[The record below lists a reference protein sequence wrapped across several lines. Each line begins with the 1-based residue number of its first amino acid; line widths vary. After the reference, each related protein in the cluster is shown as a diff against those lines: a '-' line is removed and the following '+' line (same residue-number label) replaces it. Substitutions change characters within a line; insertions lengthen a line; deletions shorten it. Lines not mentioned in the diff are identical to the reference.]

1 MKVPLRRFTTEGM
14 MVVGQQLDMM
24 RAGNSVNLGELID
37 NRSLTVNITS
47 AGVIEDRAF
56 KNRFEC
62 AEFLHQLLDA
72 HSSEIPNPAEDA
84 GLWTWLA
91 IFFREQLFA
100 TGTNKLGIN
109 SRWVSST
116 EYRVFYRHLLAGPYY
131 IYHAHKDNPSRALVV
146 LCTPLSAPGDIVEQI
161 ASRQDIVR
169 FPSLMEVTTKL
180 FYDPSTGR
188 PKVGAAN
195 KKGTGGTARRFV
207 DVLKQFDLT
216 FDFYGMTSDQ
226 ILALLPA
233 EFDRF
238 LNS

>member
-37 NRSLTVNITS
+37 NRSLTVNVTS
-47 AGVIEDRAF
+47 AGVIEDRIF
-56 KNRFEC
+56 SNRFEC
-62 AEFLHQLLDA
+62 AEYLYQLLDA

-91 IFFREQLFA
+91 VFFREQLFA
-100 TGTNKLGIN
+100 KGVNKLGKN

-116 EYRVFYRHLLAGPYY
+116 EYNLFYRHLLAGPYY
-131 IYHAHKDNPSRALVV
+131 IYNAHKDNPSRALVV
-146 LCTPLSAPGDIVEQI
+146 LCTPLAAPGDIVEQF

-195 KKGTGGTARRFV
+195 KDTGGTARRFV

-226 ILALLPA
+226 ILELLPT
-233 EFDRF
+233 EFDRYK
-238 LNS
+238 NG